1 MLLIGG
7 PVSRPPPSL
16 SPPLGLL
23 MGRHSACH
31 PLCRFSN
38 NTYISTV
45 VSPLCRRGRYGATR
59 KVHGSLVP
67 TPACFGSDPTMC
79 WLATSLSAEAGRE
92 SNDVRSLDGKFPLI
106 RRRHPLHHTVVVEDM
121 RCSPQPSGREEEM
134 RRQLTRLFAISST
147 NGTYINEAL
156 IGKGNRGMLT
166 HGDEL
171 SLVMS
176 FSNRPDGTYNQ
187 PPADQSTALSDRPA
201 STCPS
206 RSNI

>member
-1 MLLIGG
+1 MDGDNVRKEHSPRAKKRIREEGAGEEEAEKKRVQRHSRAKRRPGDGDNQGERSEEG
-7 PVSRPPPSL
+7 PFGRLVSLNDKFESVQVPAT
-16 SPPLGLL
+16 GLL

-38 NTYISTV
+38 NTYISTKHCRLSV
-45 VSPLCRRGRYGATR
+45 VQE
-59 KVHGSLVP
+59 GSLR
-67 TPACFGSDPTMC
+67 GDSQ
-79 WLATSLSAEAGRE
+79 GRE

-121 RCSPQPSGREEEM
+121 
-134 RRQLTRLFAISST
+134 ST

-176 FSNRPDGTYNQ
+176 FSNRPDDPTFDLIAY
-187 PPADQSTALSDRPA
+187 RYE
-201 STCPS
+201 
-206 RSNI
+206 R